1 MNQMLAVSREL
12 GYGDDWKTA
21 LNHVKNSYVPAGK
34 QPELI
39 HWPSRPQ
46 ISWRKMGKVGYHV
59 SSAHV
64 SSSYFF

>member
-1 MNQMLAVSREL
+1 MSH
-12 GYGDDWKTA
+12 GDDWKTA

-39 HWPSRPQ
+39 HDLA
-46 ISWRKMGKVGYHV
+46 IEATNFVEEDGEVGYHV